1 MNTPKPTSPEALR
14 ELILKDG
21 RRRLGGKARV
31 ALAVAG
37 LGLAGLLAWALVGG
51 NGNDGANVV
60 STETFTYKATDALG
74 NSVCWLTPE
83 GRSDHLSI
91 ISELDIER
99 FPAVHMVALREPGR

>member
-51 NGNDGANVV
+51 NGNDGPRYLTQPVRKGELVINVSANGNLQP
-60 STETFTYKATDALG
+60 T
-74 NSVCWLTPE
+74 NSVDV
-83 GRSDHLSI
+83 G
-91 ISELDIER
+91 SELSGIIETV
-99 FPAVHMVALREPGR
+99 FVAPMSW

>member
-37 LGLAGLLAWALVGG
+37 LGLAGLLAWANSCEGMERSVKTLCAEIAATAPMQNAPIASTDCLVLFGRALVGQ
-51 NGNDGANVV
+51 
-60 STETFTYKATDALG
+60 
-74 NSVCWLTPE
+74 
-83 GRSDHLSI
+83 
-91 ISELDIER
+91 SE
-99 FPAVHMVALREPGR
+99 